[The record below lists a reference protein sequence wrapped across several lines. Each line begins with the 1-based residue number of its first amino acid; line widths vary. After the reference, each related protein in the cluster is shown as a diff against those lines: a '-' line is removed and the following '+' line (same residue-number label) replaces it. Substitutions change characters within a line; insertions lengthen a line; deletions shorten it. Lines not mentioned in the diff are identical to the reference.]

1 MISAKL
7 ALTRTFPL
15 LSRAG
20 ALVAMIALVG
30 LLPWLSGRDPAWSV
44 LRAQSAE
51 REATPEALAA
61 IRERLGL
68 DAGPLG
74 LLGHWLAGLWSGDL
88 GTSWVSGKPVLPG
101 LLGSLGVS
109 LTLMGGAIAVALVV
123 AAALA
128 ARVLA
133 DASRGEVHHR
143 SGAGAAMFTAV
154 PEFVLG
160 SGLMVVF
167 AVWLRWAPPYGW
179 AGPEN
184 LVLPAIAMGL
194 PAGGLLGR
202 LLQDAL
208 QSAAAEAW
216 TRTWLVLGARRATV
230 AAGVLRRGVP
240 SLLPQ
245 LALVVVGLLGGAVA
259 VEELFA
265 VPGVGRLALGAA
277 IAQDLP
283 ALQAAL
289 LALLVLG
296 VLAGTVFGLAQLLLL
311 GPALRGASIPAAAEV
326 RARPG
331 RVGRALPVVLGGA
344 LLIITVAGLLRDP
357 TAVDTSLRLAAP
369 SWAHPFGADALGRDV
384 LARLGRGAVRTV
396 LVAAAITAVSLAVG
410 LVLGLLPGISGPVEV
425 INAVPP
431 VVAGLLTAAILGP
444 GVFGAAAAV
453 AAVAW
458 APLAAHTSAL
468 VREELATTYV
478 RASRTSGAGG
488 GWIMR
493 RHVLPAVLP
502 PVARH
507 ALLRLPGV
515 ALHLSSLGFLGLG
528 AQPPVPEWGLLLS
541 ESMPYVERAP
551 WAVLAPTV
559 ALAVLGAF
567 AISVSTT
574 CAPRPDRGRES

>member
-1 MISAKL
+1 MSTAKL
-7 ALTRTFPL
+7 AVPL
-15 LSRAG
+15 VSRAG
-20 ALVAMIALVG
+20 ALAAMIALVG

-44 LRAQSAE
+44 LRAQTAE
-51 REATPEALAA
+51 GEVSPEALAA
-61 IRERLGL
+61 VRERLGL

-74 LLGHWLAGLWSGDL
+74 LLGQWLAGLVSGDA

-123 AAALA
+123 AAMLA
-128 ARVLA
+128 ARVLS
-133 DASRGEVHHR
+133 DASRGEVRHR
-143 SGAGAAMFTAV
+143 SGASAAMFTAV

-179 AGPEN
+179 AGPQN
-184 LVLPAIAMGL
+184 LVLPAVAMGV

-202 LLQDAL
+202 LLHDAL
-208 QSAAAEAW
+208 QSAAAEPW
-216 TRTWLVLGARRATV
+216 TRTWLVLGGGRATI
-230 AAGVLRRGVP
+230 AMGVLRRALP
-240 SLLPQ
+240 ALLPQ

-265 VPGVGRLALGAA
+265 IPGVGRLALGAA
-277 IAQDLP
+277 LSQDLP
-283 ALQAAL
+283 TLQAAL

-296 VLAGTVFGLAQLLLL
+296 VLAGAAVGLAQLLLL
-311 GPALRGASIPAAAEV
+311 GPALRGASVPAAAEV
-326 RARPG
+326 RTEPG
-331 RVGRALPVVLGGA
+331 RWGRALPVMLGGA
-344 LLIITVAGLLRDP
+344 LLIVTVAGLLRDP

-384 LARLGRGAVRTV
+384 LARLGHGAVRTV

-410 LVLGLLPGISGPVEV
+410 LVLGLLRSISGPVEV

-431 VVAGLLTAAILGP
+431 VVAGLLTAALLGP
-444 GVFGAAAAV
+444 GVFGAAVAV

-458 APLAAHTSAL
+458 APLAAHTAAL
-468 VREELATTYV
+468 VREELATTYI
-478 RASRTSGAGG
+478 RASRTSGAGN

-493 RHVLPAVLP
+493 KHVLPAVIP

-528 AQPPVPEWGLLLS
+528 AQPPTPEWGLLLS

-551 WAVLAPTV
+551 WAVLSPTL
-559 ALAVLGAF
+559 ALALLGGF
-567 AISVSTT
+567 AIAVSATR
-574 CAPRPDRGRES
+574 APRTGRENVA